1 MRIGEEMLSFKEYKR
16 VILENEWTE
25 KDEISGYPL
34 EVSSH
39 DLKMRLVF
47 TGYRCRVGVIEPGF
61 EFS

>member
-1 MRIGEEMLSFKEYKR
+1 MLSFKEYKR